1 MGKQE
6 LCTLLEPYLL
16 TILSFI
22 LVLSVRMHRLEGVLS
37 KSCPKIFYKVVLVHV
52 YVNATRKPG
61 HLHTF
66 EQFLQQQ

>member
-22 LVLSVRMHRLEGVLS
+22 LVLSVRTHRLEGVLS
-37 KSCPKIFYKVVLVHV
+37 KSLIIFYKVVLVHV